1 MNPREHENPVTHCVH
16 NADMAPEGTRR
27 ESRARHEKARHLRAC
42 GLTWA
47 QIAIELDYKSRSAAQ
62 SAVERLQARERDSP
76 DAALRSLVDGLM
88 LGKQLIFEQ
97 LSDEQTRKNPQAVAV
112 LTRELRATTAE
123 LARLDSLVAPQRVNV
138 TVTQDVSERLAG
150 LRQAMLAQLDE
161 QATQAI
167 GSSQGAAKYVK
178 SERV

>member
-1 MNPREHENPVTHCVH
+1 
-16 NADMAPEGTRR
+16 MAPEGTRR
-27 ESRARHEKARHLRAC
+27 DSRARHEKARHLRAC
-42 GLTWA
+42 GLTWQA
-47 QIAIELDYKSRSAAQ
+47 IADELGYQTRSAAQ

-76 DAALRSLVDGLM
+76 DAARRSLVDGLM

-97 LSDEQTRKNPQAVAV
+97 LADEQTRKNPQAVAV
-112 LTRELRATTAE
+112 LARELRATTAE
-123 LARLDSLVAPQRVNV
+123 LARLDGLAVAQRVDV

-150 LRQAMLAQLDE
+150 LREAMLAQLDE
-161 QATQAI
+161 QATQAL